1 MTSISDPR
9 AILTALIV
17 VTALLCLLKKAAP
30 IVLLSQWGY
39 ALRRAVWI
47 AGQMVWESPGEFR
60 YRWTAQRP
68 TDSAEL
74 AKLEA
79 EYPAG
84 EEAR

>member
-17 VTALLCLLKKAAP
+17 LTTLLCLLKKADP
-30 IVLLSQWGY
+30 IVLLSRWGY
-39 ALRRAVWI
+39 ALRRGVWI
-47 AGQMVWESPGEFR
+47 AGQMAWESPGEFK
-60 YRWTAQRP
+60 YRWQTQRP
-68 TDSAEL
+68 RDAEAL